1 MAYVE
6 GTEPSAGADEAVT
19 YEDARRAG
27 AADGRNQALCPIF
40 IIDPT
45 YRPVF
50 FERIDSHFSS
60 MQSRLLMDRTKALGQ
75 IERHAHESSVSLT
88 RRVNELQAITTT
100 MGPERLALGRPV
112 AREGATWGE
121 VRPLTHEEADQERLE
136 RDLRRNN
143 AQIEAHV
150 TSLTTVSNNW
160 MQCWTSFHQ
169 QAQLA
174 LERANSLGASYKEG
188 LLDTHQHAEEIARRW
203 RPPEFRLRD
212 EWFQDPATRLQ
223 DAIPRGVR
231 DSATQAWEQWLDL
244 WRTDTLPRPIEGGD
258 HRHEGR

>member
-1 MAYVE
+1 MEYD
-6 GTEPSAGADEAVT
+6 TGADEAVT

-40 IIDPT
+40 IIDPS

-50 FERIDSHFSS
+50 FERIDSNFHAV
-60 MQSRLLMDRTKALGQ
+60 QSRLLIDRGKALGA
-75 IERHAHESSVSLT
+75 IETQAHESSVSLT
-88 RRVNELQAITTT
+88 RRVNELQAITAAF
-100 MGPERLALGRPV
+100 GPERVALGRPV
-112 AREGATWGE
+112 GNGGDAWGE
-121 VRPLTHEEADQERLE
+121 PRPLTHEEADQERLE

-150 TSLTTVSNNW
+150 TSLTSVSSNW
-160 MQCWTSFHQ
+160 LQCWASYQ
-169 QAQLA
+169 EQAQLA
-174 LERANSLGASYKEG
+174 LERANTLGASYKEG

-203 RPPEFRLRD
+203 RPPEFRLRE
-212 EWFQDPATRLQ
+212 EWFQDPTVRLQ

-244 WRTDTLPRPIEGGD
+244 WRADTLPRPIEG
-258 HRHEGR
+258 R